1 MKNQA
6 REHGTRPYRMGA
18 RAEAVAA
25 TREGILDAATAVFWQ
40 APSDEL
46 SLDDVAVRA
55 GVSVR
60 TVLRHFETREGLF
73 EAAAQREADR
83 IAAQRASASP
93 GDVTGA
99 VRVLVN
105 HYEDVGEG
113 VLRLLAEEQ
122 RTPGLQAIVDRGRD
136 SHWSWCR
143 RVFADALAPLSG
155 VDRDRRLAQFV
166 VVCDVYCWKLLRMD
180 AGLSRR
186 QTERAIT
193 ELLAPLLEVP

>member
-1 MKNQA
+1 MKSRT
-6 REHGTRPYRMGA
+6 REQGTRPYRMGA

-25 TREGILDAATAVFWQ
+25 TRAGILDAAIAVFWQ
-40 APSDEL
+40 APSDEP
-46 SLDDVAVRA
+46 SLADVAARA

-73 EAAAQREADR
+73 EAAAHREAER
-83 IAAQRASASP
+83 ITKQRDAAPP
-93 GDVTGA
+93 GDVAGA
-99 VRVLVN
+99 VRVLLD

-122 RTPGLQAIVDRGRD
+122 RTPGLQAIVDQGRAA
-136 SHWSWCR
+136 HRSWCR
-143 RVFADALAPLSG
+143 RVFAHALTPLSG
-155 VDRDRRLAQFV
+155 VDRDRRLAQLV
-166 VVCDVYCWKLLRMD
+166 AVCDVYCWKLLRLD